1 MIGKFSYKQGLGH
14 SGGHQGSL
22 FFKALKISEVS
33 HDARAEKLLQQTIR
47 PIKLF

>member
-14 SGGHQGSL
+14 LVGHQGSL
-22 FFKALKISEVS
+22 FFKALKINEVS